1 MQRKTIDTSPKVTPK
16 HLIPQMILTTM
27 VATMIDLSQ
36 YDNKSTSAAG
46 RLRDFIKDEVGHQPF
61 CASQLVRAVMDIDPW
76 FGKRDAESVRWAV
89 NDVIRNMVKAGKLE
103 VVGGE
108 KRRRMFMLVGG
119 EK

>member
-1 MQRKTIDTSPKVTPK
+1 
-16 HLIPQMILTTM
+16 M
-27 VATMIDLSQ
+27 VATMIDLNK

-89 NDVIRNMVKAGKLE
+89 NDVIRNMIKAGKLE